1 MNITSAKYK
10 SRDTYDSDGL
20 VTSTENCGVIAV
32 IDDETV
38 GVPLDPANRHY
49 AAILEWVAEGNTIQ
63 EAD

>member
-49 AAILEWVAEGNTIQ
+49 AAILKWVAEGNTIQ